1 MRKLTSIIAI
11 AMMSLSAS
19 FAQTP
24 VATKTKQTVKSA
36 QVATKVEVKKSVNNA
51 ANVKVTAPVA
61 VKKVAVAAGPTKK
74 DGTADMRYKA
84 NKVSKVAGP
93 TKKDG
98 TADMRYKA
106 NKTTKKPK

>member
-1 MRKLTSIIAI
+1 MKKLTSIIAI
-11 AMMSLSAS
+11 AIMSLSTA

-24 VATKTKQTVKSA
+24 VAAKTKQAGKHA
-36 QVATKVEVKKSVNNA
+36 QVATKAEVKKAENKV
-51 ANVKVTAPVA
+51 VKAKATAPITT
-61 VKKVAVAAGPTKK
+61 GPTKK

-84 NKVSKVAGP
+84 NKAGKAVVGP

-106 NKTTKKPK
+106 NKTAKKTK